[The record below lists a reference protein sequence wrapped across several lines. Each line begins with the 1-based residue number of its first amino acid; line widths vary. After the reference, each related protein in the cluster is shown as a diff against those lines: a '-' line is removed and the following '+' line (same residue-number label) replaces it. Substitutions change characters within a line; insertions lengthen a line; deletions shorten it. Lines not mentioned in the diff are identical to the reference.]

1 MNVWQGLAFDAVQQ
15 CFRTADIDALL
26 TMPIPPLEWKQE
38 IFIIIDPAAGGP
50 QSDFA
55 LLSMTRHK
63 GIITVRY
70 SYDTTYATLMLRSK
84 SSSVISS
91 RTKNCS
97 TRVSRSCCRKRHA
110 L

>member
-1 MNVWQGLAFDAVQQ
+1 MNVWQGLAFDALQQ
-15 CFRTADIDALL
+15 CFRTADIDVLL

-63 GIITVRY
+63 GIITVRH
-70 SYDTTYATLMLRSK
+70 SYETTYATLMLRSK

-97 TRVSRSCCRKRHA
+97 TRVSRSCCRKLHA